1 MGIDLDSISDIS
13 FITFET
19 EIGYQECIK
28 LKEFQFGND
37 LLRIEPG
44 QDKGNIPTSVK
55 SIVLLPI

>member
-44 QDKGNIPTSVK
+44 QDKGSIPTSVK
-55 SIVLLPI
+55 STVLLPI